1 MYPASYREREIAVA
15 SITIH
20 SPKFL
25 PLIAI
30 ATKRGKLTRI
40 MGPILIVPTIAGE
53 ARNNPSLTDK
63 ETERNNVNKRNLDSR
78 RHVTLISKNYYC
90 VQQCSLRLRF
100 GLELQKGRVG

>member
-78 RHVTLISKNYYC
+78 RHVTLISKNC

>member
-1 MYPASYREREIAVA
+1 MYPASTEREREIAVA

-53 ARNNPSLTDK
+53 ARNNPSFTDK
-63 ETERNNVNKRNLDSR
+63 ERNNVNKRNLDSR